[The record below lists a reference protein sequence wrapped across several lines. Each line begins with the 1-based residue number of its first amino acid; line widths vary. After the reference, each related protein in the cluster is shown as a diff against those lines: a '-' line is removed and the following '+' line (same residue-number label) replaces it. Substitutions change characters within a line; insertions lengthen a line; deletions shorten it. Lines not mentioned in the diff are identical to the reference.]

1 MRILYINIFFL
12 VIIFICHFIIIIEK
26 GRNNFMFD
34 ILLFATIISMIIL
47 NIYTIVHVFKQS
59 HFSMFISLGLSL
71 IYYILLF
78 LFPLFEGS
86 R

>member
-1 MRILYINIFFL
+1 
-12 VIIFICHFIIIIEK
+12 
-26 GRNNFMFD
+26 MFD